1 LRSEDV
7 MIGQT
12 ISHYTILENLGE
24 GGMGIVYK
32 ARDNRL
38 DRTVALKFL
47 APGLTASEDDR
58 QRFIREAKNVAALN
72 HPNICTIY
80 NAEEFDGTQFI
91 VMEYMEG
98 KSLAKNLKRGSFK
111 PVTVIEYALQIS
123 SALKEAHARG
133 IIHRDIKSDNI
144 MITQDDRV
152 KVMDFGLAKLKGSAK
167 VTQTGKMV
175 GTVTNMSPEQVRGE
189 PADERSDIWSLG
201 IVLYQMLTGELPYY
215 GDYQHAVMY
224 SILNDDPAPIS
235 GIIKMV
241 PQDLEKLVFKCL
253 AKNPSDRYQSAS
265 VLLNDL
271 SDLRGKIDPGQ
282 NEPDYR
288 VDKERARGQIYIL
301 SQPVTY
307 AALFLVA
314 VLITVVSAY
323 MFNRDLISHWLTDYS
338 EPELIRL
345 TVLPFN
351 NIGDDPVRQ
360 VFCDGLV
367 ETITGNLTNFE
378 QLYKNLWVVPSGEV
392 RGNNISSPG
401 EAYRTFGANYAVTG
415 SLQPIRDRLRLTVHL
430 IDSKNLRQINS
441 SVIDVDASDVL
452 ALHNQSVENL
462 MKMLNLALEPET
474 QVVMKAG
481 YTTVSAAFEPYIQGV
496 GYLQRYEKIENILA
510 AIDSFMKSIEADPAF
525 ALAYAGLGQAYWR
538 KYDYTKE
545 PGWLEKANEYA
556 LAAQRL
562 DPDLAQVNITMG
574 MINRGMGQYE
584 KAILNFSNVLSAD
597 STNADA
603 YRELARTYELLGNFS
618 RAEST
623 ILHSIELKPGYW
635 SGYNQLGA
643 LYLRH
648 NHYEKA
654 LEQFVTV
661 IELTPDNYIGYMNLG
676 TTFSMLNRY
685 TDARSMFE
693 RSLELETTYDA
704 SSNLAWVNFIEG
716 RYREAARMFETALE
730 YQDGNYQVWGN
741 LGSAY
746 YWTPGERDRAD
757 SAYIRAIELA
767 ERQKTLNPN
776 DPYVVIALAGYH
788 SMTDNADEAIMYARQ
803 ALAMAPD
810 NSWVLFSAGTIY
822 ERHGDREEALRWIGN
837 AVERG
842 HSVSE
847 IMNQPDL
854 QNLIQDQ
861 RFQKLIRNVRPFE

>member
-1 LRSEDV
+1 

-12 ISHYTILENLGE
+12 ISHYTILDNIGE

-47 APGLTASEDDR
+47 APGLTASQDDR

-80 NAEEFDGTQFI
+80 NAEEYDGAQFI
-91 VMEYMEG
+91 VMEYIEG
-98 KSLAKNLKRGSFK
+98 KSLAENLKRGRFK
-111 PVTVIEYALQIS
+111 PETVIEYALQIT

-167 VTQTGKMV
+167 VTQTGKMI
-175 GTVTNMSPEQVRGE
+175 GTVTNMSPEQVQGE

-235 GIIKMV
+235 GIIKTV
-241 PQDLEKLVFKCL
+241 PQDLEKLVYRCL
-253 AKNPSDRYQSAS
+253 AKKPSDRYQSATE
-265 VLLNDL
+265 LLTDL
-271 SDLRGKIDPGQ
+271 TDLRSKIVSGSYGSD
-282 NEPDYR
+282 NRDYR
-288 VDKERARGQIYIL
+288 NRLRGQIFTRRQ
-301 SQPVTY
+301 SATY
-307 AALFLVA
+307 AVVA
-314 VLITVVSAY
+314 VLIIVVIAY
-323 MFNRDLISHWLTDYS
+323 MFNRDFLSKWPTDFS

-367 ETITGNLTNFE
+367 ETITSNLTNFE

-496 GYLQRYEKIENILA
+496 GYLQRYEKIENLMA
-510 AIDSFMKSIEADPAF
+510 AIDSFMKSVEADPGF

-556 LAAQRL
+556 LTAKRL
-562 DPDLAQVNITMG
+562 DPDLAQVNITLG

-584 KAILNFSNVLSAD
+584 KAILNFNNVLSAD

-618 RAEST
+618 QAEST

-635 SGYNQLGA
+635 SGHNLLGA

-648 NHYEKA
+648 NLYEKA
-654 LEQFVTV
+654 LGKFEKV

-676 TTFSMLNRY
+676 TTYSLLNRY
-685 TDARSMFE
+685 ADARSMFE

-730 YQDGNYQVWGN
+730 HQDGNYQVWGN

-746 YWTPGERDRAD
+746 YWAPGERYRAEA
-757 SAYIRAIELA
+757 AYMRAIELA
-767 ERQKTLNPN
+767 EKQKTLNPN
-776 DPYVVIALAGYH
+776 DPYVIIALAGYH
-788 SMTDNADEAIMYARQ
+788 SMTGNADEAIMYARQ

-810 NSWVLFSAGTIY
+810 NSWVMFSAGTTF
-822 ERHGDREEALRWIGN
+822 ERLGDREEALRWIGN
-837 AVERG
+837 AIERG
-842 HSVSE
+842 HSISE

-854 QNLIQDQ
+854 QELIADDHFHQ
-861 RFQKLIRNVRPFE
+861 LIGDLESVE

>member
-1 LRSEDV
+1 MLGERDA

-47 APGLTASEDDR
+47 APRLTTSEDDR
-58 QRFIREAKNVAALN
+58 QRFIREAKNVASLN

-80 NAEEFDGTQFI
+80 NAEEVDGTQFI
-91 VMEYMEG
+91 VMEYIDG
-98 KSLAKNLKRGSFK
+98 KALGKNLKQANFK
-111 PVTVIEYALQIS
+111 PETVIEYAIQITT
-123 SALKEAHARG
+123 ALKEAHARG

-144 MITQDDRV
+144 MITRDDRV
-152 KVMDFGLAKLKGSAK
+152 KVMDFGLAKLKGAAN
-167 VTQTGKMV
+167 VTQTGRMI
-175 GTVTNMSPEQVRGE
+175 GTVTYMSPEQVRGE
-189 PADERSDIWSLG
+189 TADERSDIWSLG
-201 IVLYQMLTGELPYY
+201 IVLYEMLTGVLPYK
-215 GDYQHAVMY
+215 GAYQHAVMY
-224 SILNDDPAPIS
+224 SIVNDEPAPIS
-235 GIIKMV
+235 GIIKTV
-241 PQDLEKLVFKCL
+241 PPDLEKLVYRCL
-253 AKNPSDRYQSAS
+253 AKKPTDRYQSAS
-265 VLLNDL
+265 ELL
-271 SDLRGKIDPGQ
+271 SDLTDLRHKRATAKNGSVSRIDKSG
-282 NEPDYR
+282 
-288 VDKERARGQIYIL
+288 ARGQIGTRWYF
-301 SQPVTY
+301 T
-307 AALFLVA
+307 ALAVVA
-314 VLITVVSAY
+314 VLIFAVLAY
-323 MFNRDLISHWLTDYS
+323 MYSRVFIDDRFTDQG

-351 NIGDDPVRQ
+351 NIGDDPARQ

-367 ETITGNLTNFE
+367 ETITSNLTNFE
-378 QLYKNLWVVPSGEV
+378 LLYKNLWVVPSGEV

-430 IDSKNLRQINS
+430 IDSKNLRQITS

-452 ALHNQSVENL
+452 ALHDQSVENL
-462 MKMLNLALEPET
+462 LSMLNLALKPEA

-481 YTTVSAAFEPYIQGV
+481 YTTVSAAFEPYVQGV
-496 GYLQRYEKIENILA
+496 GFLQRYERIENITA
-510 AIDSFMKSIEADPAF
+510 AIESFKQSVQADSGF

-538 KYDYTKE
+538 KHDYTRE
-545 PGWLEKANEYA
+545 PVWLEIANEYA
-556 LAAQRL
+556 HAAQRL
-562 DPDLAQVNITMG
+562 DPELAQVNITLG

-584 KAILNFSNVLSAD
+584 KAILNFNSVLASD

-618 RAEST
+618 QAEST
-623 ILHSIELKPGYW
+623 ILQSIELKPGYW
-635 SGYNQLGA
+635 SGYNLLGA

-654 LEQFVTV
+654 LGKFEKV

-676 TTFSMLNRY
+676 TTYSMLNRY
-685 TDARSMFE
+685 ADARSMFE

-704 SSNLAWVNFIEG
+704 SSNLAWLNFIEG
-716 RYREAARMFETALE
+716 RYKEAARMFETALE

-746 YWTPGERDRAD
+746 YWAPGERDRAEA
-757 SAYIRAIELA
+757 AYMRAIELA

-788 SMTDNADEAIMYARQ
+788 SMTGDEEEAVMYARQ
-803 ALAMAPD
+803 ALTMAPD
-810 NSWVLFSAGTIY
+810 NSWVLFSAGTTF
-822 ERHGDREEALRWIGN
+822 ERLGDRDEALHWIGN
-837 AVERG
+837 AIERG

-854 QNLIQDQ
+854 QNLIQDE
-861 RFQKLIRNVRPFE
+861 RFQKLIRNVRPLE